1 MKKDVSVYID
11 DMLEAIS
18 AIERYVA
25 GMDEVKFSQKD
36 YIQDA
41 VIRQLAIIG
50 EAAKKIP
57 EELRKKQSDIP
68 WSQL

>member
-25 GMDEVKFSQKD
+25 GMDEVKFSQRKF
-36 YIQDA
+36 
-41 VIRQLAIIG
+41 
-50 EAAKKIP
+50 
-57 EELRKKQSDIP
+57 LRSYERNSRIFPGGKSLIFET
-68 WSQL
+68 